1 MKNMKKSVKL
11 GIFFAALII
20 VVSLIGHFW
29 TPYGVTEMNAALKNS
44 PPSWQHIMGCDN
56 FGRDI
61 FSRVLNGMGATVLV
75 AVVTVGAGL
84 IIGTV
89 IGCLTGWYDGIVDQI
104 IMRICDVILAFPSVL
119 LVLVFIALTGTGKYN
134 IIYALAFMF
143 IPSFIRMSRG
153 EMLKLKEMEYI
164 KSARVIGV
172 SEMRIIFA
180 HILPNMR
187 SSLLTSL
194 VVGFNNAV
202 LAEAS
207 MSYMGLGVQPPDASL
222 GRMISEAQNYFF
234 RAPWYPI
241 FPGIVIIII
250 ILTFS
255 MLGEELRD
263 TENAAR

>member
-1 MKNMKKSVKL
+1 MKKSVKL
-11 GIFFAALII
+11 GMFFAALII

-29 TPYGVTEMNAALKNS
+29 TPYSVTQMNASLKNAA
-44 PPSWQHIMGCDN
+44 PSWQHIMGCDN

-61 FSRVLNGMGATVLV
+61 FSRVLNGMGTTVLV
-75 AVVTVGAGL
+75 AVLTVGAGL
-84 IIGTV
+84 IFGTV
-89 IGCLTGWYDGIVDQI
+89 IGALCGYYDGIVDQI
-104 IMRICDVILAFPSVL
+104 VMRICDVILAFPSVL

-134 IIYALAFMF
+134 IIYALGFMF
-143 IPSFIRMSRG
+143 IPSFVRIARG

-164 KSARVIGV
+164 KSAKVMGV
-172 SEMRIIFA
+172 SDMRIIFS
-180 HILPNMR
+180 HVIPNMR

-207 MSYMGLGVQPPDASL
+207 MSYLGLGVQPPDASL
-222 GRMISEAQNYFF
+222 GRMISEAQSYIF

-255 MLGEELRD
+255 MLGEELREA
-263 TENAAR
+263 ENGS